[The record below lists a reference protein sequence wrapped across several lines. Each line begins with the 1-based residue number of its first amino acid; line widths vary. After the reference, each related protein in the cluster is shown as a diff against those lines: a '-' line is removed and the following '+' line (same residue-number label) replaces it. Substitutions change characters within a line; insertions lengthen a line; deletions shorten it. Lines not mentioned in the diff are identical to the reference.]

1 MAGATTAKSNPA
13 TRSSPSDADLA
24 RDIAAGDEEALKILM
39 RRHNQTL
46 YRTARSILRD
56 EADAEDVVQEAYLLA
71 YRAMPGF
78 RGDARLS
85 TWLIR
90 IVVNLALR
98 RRQRQVRERA
108 LRVDMTDLPEA
119 PETSDEEVREMTP
132 NHAPTPESAASTAE
146 LRRLLEAHINRLPEL
161 YREVFVLRGIE
172 ELDVEETAAVLGP
185 NREAVGVA
193 DRSFAHLLTAQKRV
207 SQRVDAGRFR
217 ADRGGWTG
225 CRRRLAVARHVDRR
239 RRHRDGDEHDGQE
252 PGEHLPIH
260 HYQLPPGNICAL
272 PGW

>member
-1 MAGATTAKSNPA
+1 MKDAMQAKNDTASPRPA
-13 TRSSPSDADLA
+13 SDVDLA
-24 RDIAAGDEEALKILM
+24 RAVAAGDEAALKTLM

-108 LRVDMTDLPEA
+108 LRVDVIDLPDA
-119 PETSDEEVREMTP
+119 PGAFDEEVREMTP

-146 LRRLLEAHINRLPEL
+146 LRRLLEAHIDRLPEL

-172 ELDVEETAAVLGP
+172 ELDVEETAAVLGLP
-185 NREAVGVA
+185 EATV
-193 DRSFAHLLTAQKRV
+193 RT
-207 SQRVDAGRFR
+207 RFFR
-217 ADRGGWTG
+217 
-225 CRRRLAVARHVDRR
+225 ARHVLREGLAKDIDFALNDAFSFAGDRCDRIVAGVLGRLRR
-239 RRHRDGDEHDGQE
+239 RSRRAAPAFRD
-252 PGEHLPIH
+252 
-260 HYQLPPGNICAL
+260 L
-272 PGW
+272 PGTRPTGEES

>member
-1 MAGATTAKSNPA
+1 MDGAMQAKNDPA
-13 TRSSPSDADLA
+13 SLLPASDIDLA
-24 RDIAAGDEEALKILM
+24 RAIAAGDEAALKTLM

-46 YRTARSILRD
+46 YRTARSILCD

-108 LRVDMTDLPEA
+108 LRVDMTDVPEA
-119 PETSDEEVREMTP
+119 PAASDEEVREMRP

-146 LRRLLEAHINRLPEL
+146 LRRLLEAHIDRLPEL

-172 ELDVEETAAVLGP
+172 ELDVEETAAVLGLP
-185 NREAVGVA
+185 EATV
-193 DRSFAHLLTAQKRV
+193 RT
-207 SQRVDAGRFR
+207 RFFR
-217 ADRGGWTG
+217 
-225 CRRRLAVARHVDRR
+225 ARHVLREGLAKDIDFALNDAFSFAGDRCDRIVAGVLGRLR
-239 RRHRDGDEHDGQE
+239 RQSRRAAPDSRD
-252 PGEHLPIH
+252 
-260 HYQLPPGNICAL
+260 L
-272 PGW
+272 PGTRPTGEKS

>member
-13 TRSSPSDADLA
+13 TRPSPSDADLA

-146 LRRLLEAHINRLPEL
+146 LRRLLEAHIDRLPEL

-172 ELDVEETAAVLGP
+172 ELDVEETAAVLGLP
-185 NREAVGVA
+185 EATV
-193 DRSFAHLLTAQKRV
+193 RT
-207 SQRVDAGRFR
+207 RFFR
-217 ADRGGWTG
+217 
-225 CRRRLAVARHVDRR
+225 ARHVLREGLAKDIDFALNDAFSFAGDRCDRIVAGVLGRLHR
-239 RRHRDGDEHDGQE
+239 RFRRAAPDSRD
-252 PGEHLPIH
+252 
-260 HYQLPPGNICAL
+260 L
-272 PGW
+272 PGTRPTGEKS